1 MARAARNLWTLD
13 EFLAFD
19 DGSDTRYELFQGE
32 IVAMAP
38 PARAHVILTGRLAR
52 IVGSALKPPCEVGTE
67 AGIVPA
73 DHADSWYQAD
83 LVVTCSPG
91 SPDDPFIAE
100 PVVVIEV
107 LSPSTAATD
116 YLRKLPDYRA
126 IPSVRHILLISSTE
140 PKVEHW
146 RRTGN
151 GWNVRDL
158 GAEDT
163 LRLEELGVAIGLR
176 ALYDGIMPLEGAA

>member
-38 PARAHVILTGRLAR
+38 PARAHGTLVVRLAR
-52 IVGSALKPPCEVGTE
+52 LIGQELPRRCEVGVG
-67 AGIVPA
+67 AGVVPVS
-73 DHADSWYQAD
+73 HADSWYQAD

-100 PVVVIEV
+100 PVLVIEV
-107 LSPSTAATD
+107 LSRSTEATD

-126 IPSVRHILLISSTE
+126 IPSVRHILLVSSTE

-163 LRLEELGVAIGLR
+163 LRLEDLGVAIGLR
-176 ALYDGIMPLEGAA
+176 ALYDGVLPLEGAA